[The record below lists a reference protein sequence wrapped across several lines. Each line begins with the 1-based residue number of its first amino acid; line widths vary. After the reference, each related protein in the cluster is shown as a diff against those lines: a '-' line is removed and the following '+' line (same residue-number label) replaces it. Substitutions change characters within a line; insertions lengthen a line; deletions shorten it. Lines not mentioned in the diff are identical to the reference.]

1 MFFNT
6 LSADGKNPVKY
17 CENLQHPIQIQVSEK
32 RKKFSIF
39 FVPFPKSPSIFKHF
53 EKKDD
58 GYS

>member
-39 FVPFPKSPSIFKHF
+39 FVPFLEITSNIKHF

-58 GYS
+58 GHG